1 MLALGGLIQQREN
14 VTRSQVPL
22 LGSIPVIGNAF
33 KNKEDSID
41 KTELLIFIRPR
52 VVRDSNE
59 ARQVTEEFK
68 SQLNLQA
75 PRRPAVEPQLH
86 RDLRR
91 LAQ

>member
-14 VTRSQVPL
+14 VNRSQVPI
-22 LGSIPVIGNAF
+22 LGSIPFIGNAF
-33 KNKEDSID
+33 KNKEDTID

-52 VVRDSNE
+52 VVRDASE
-59 ARQVTEEFK
+59 ARRVTDEFK

-75 PRRPAVEPQLH
+75 PRRPAAEPKLH

-91 LAQ
+91 LAE